1 MNRNILILG
10 ASSSIGR
17 ATAMAF
23 AEKGDTVYLAGRE
36 IAELERLSTDIN
48 IRYDL
53 KDNTKALYGVLDIE
67 NIESHHDFFN
77 RVLITTPQLDGIVFA
92 MGYMGESVSKTLNIN
107 FNAAV
112 NILEICAAYFEQQKS
127 GFIIGISSCAGDRG
141 RKSNYLY
148 GAAKGGFSIYLQGLR
163 NKLFNSNI
171 RVITIK
177 PGFVDTQ
184 MTFGLPGLFLV
195 AQPQVIGKYIADTVN
210 KKTDVFYLP
219 WFWRYIM
226 LVIKSI
232 PEFIFK
238 RMSL

>member
-1 MNRNILILG
+1 MNRNILIVG

-23 AEKGDTVYLAGRE
+23 AEKGDKIYLAGRE
-36 IAELERLSTDIN
+36 VAELERLSTDID
-48 IRYDL
+48 IRYGL
-53 KDNTKALYGVLDIE
+53 KDQSKTLYGELDIE
-67 NIESHHDFFN
+67 KLESHHVFLN
-77 RVLITTPQLDGIVFA
+77 KILISMPQLDGIVFA
-92 MGYMGESVSKTLNIN
+92 MGYMGESVSKTLNVN
-107 FNAAV
+107 FNSAV
-112 NILEICAAYFEQQKS
+112 NFLEICAAYFEQQQS

-163 NKLFNSNI
+163 NKLYKNNI

-195 AQPQVIGKYIADTVN
+195 AEPQHIGKAISNTANRKSDIV
-210 KKTDVFYLP
+210 YLP

-226 LVIKSI
+226 LIIKNI

-238 RMSL
+238 RLSL